1 MHRRNLA
8 NDVGGGGAKSTMGI
22 RNVNLRRIQMR
33 KTGKIRLNQS
43 LIYHDLRQRVQ
54 KIYSASRPL

>member
-1 MHRRNLA
+1 
-8 NDVGGGGAKSTMGI
+8 MGI